1 MLVAH
6 AVHVAALPVL
16 LMGGGVLVQ
25 SLEER
30 SHAQSLIKYQARS

>member
-6 AVHVAALPVL
+6 ALPVVALPFFE
-16 LMGGGVLVQ
+16 MGGGVLVQ